1 MILITE
7 IAILALTLLFIAYP
21 LFNRRAAD
29 IAGGDVSESELT
41 DLLYKKESVYIALKD
56 LDFDHKMGKIDDAD
70 YQEMKTRFETDAVA
84 LLGRIDDLA
93 AGVSTKAARK
103 GAAPV
108 AADVR
113 FCVKCGA
120 NIGADF
126 NFCGKCGA
134 AIPKL

>member
-21 LFNRRAAD
+21 LLNRRASD
-29 IAGGDVSESELT
+29 IAGGDVPESELT
-41 DLLYKKESVYIALKD
+41 DLLYKKESAYIALKD
-56 LDFDHKMGKIDDAD
+56 LDFDYKMGKIDDAD
-70 YQEMKTRFETDAVA
+70 YQEMKSRFEMDAVA
-84 LLGRIDDLA
+84 LLGRIDDLE
-93 AGVSTKAARK
+93 AGVSAKPARG
-103 GAAPV
+103 GATPMAG
-108 AADVR
+108 DMR

-120 NIGADF
+120 KTGADF

>member
-21 LFNRRAAD
+21 LLNRQASQVV
-29 IAGGDVSESELT
+29 GGDVEESELT
-41 DLLYKKESVYIALKD
+41 DLLYKKESAYIALKD
-56 LDFDHKMGKIDDAD
+56 LDFDHKMGKIDDTD
-70 YQEMKTRFETDAVA
+70 YLEMKSRFEAEAVA

-93 AGVSTKAARK
+93 AGVSAKADSR
-103 GAAPV
+103 GAAPMSG
-108 AADVR
+108 DVR

-120 NIGADF
+120 KNGADF

-134 AIPKL
+134 VVPKL

>member
-21 LFNRRAAD
+21 LLNRRAAE
-29 IAGGDVSESELT
+29 IAGGDVAESELT
-41 DLLYKKESVYIALKD
+41 DLLYKKESAYIALKE
-56 LDFDHKMGKIDDAD
+56 LDFDFRTGKIDDAD
-70 YQEMKTRFETDAVA
+70 YQEMKSRFEANAVA
-84 LLGRIDDLA
+84 ILGKIEELE
-93 AGVSTKAARK
+93 AGISAKAARRSD
-103 GAAPV
+103 APT
-108 AADVR
+108 AGESR

-120 NIGADF
+120 KTGADF

>member
-7 IAILALTLLFIAYP
+7 ISILALTLLFIAYP

-29 IAGGDVSESELT
+29 IAGGDVEESELT
-41 DLLYKKESVYIALKD
+41 DLLYKKESAYIALKD
-56 LDFDHKMGKIDDAD
+56 LDFDHKMGKIDDTD
-70 YQEMKTRFETDAVA
+70 YLEMKSRFEAEAVA

-93 AGVSTKAARK
+93 AGVSAKAAWRK
-103 GAAPV
+103 AAPMSG
-108 AADVR
+108 DVR

-120 NIGADF
+120 KIGVDF

-134 AIPKL
+134 AIPKA

>member
-21 LFNRRAAD
+21 LLNRRVAQ
-29 IAGGDVSESELT
+29 IAGADVEESELT

-56 LDFDHKMGKIDDAD
+56 LEFDHKMGKIDDAD
-70 YQEMKTRFETDAVA
+70 YLEMKSRFEAEAVA
-84 LLGRIDDLA
+84 LLERIDEMES
-93 AGVSTKAARK
+93 GVSAKNAQSSATPRT
-103 GAAPV
+103 G
-108 AADVR
+108 DER

-120 NIGADF
+120 KIGEGF

-134 AIPKL
+134 AVQRV